1 MKTLQQWLKEIDI
14 DELVLAFLIESP
26 PAYWEIKA
34 NHVSASEAFRR
45 LEEALREF
53 VADFLKIDPVSNEEK
68 VFFAYPTQVDISRD
82 LDVNL
87 IYLKE
92 LDDSYVE
99 HYDWSMADRNELAGY
114 LIADTEFNK
123 SHIVEMLTTI
133 LADAT
138 FYGFSEQSFSENR
151 AEVQQELEESMR
163 SVENG
168 KTYTLEEVREHLG
181 LPPLKNDPEEE
192 RLRRATL
199 KAKHQLD
206 SYCRARAL
214 NEIRCLMGRSPQPIP
229 YFS

>member
-1 MKTLQQWLKEIDI
+1 MRTLQQWVKEVDT
-14 DELVLAFLIESP
+14 DELVHAFLLASP
-26 PAYWEIKA
+26 PAFWEIKA
-34 NHVSASEAFRR
+34 HGVGVGEAYQRIEDAIRKFISEF
-45 LEEALREF
+45 LNLR
-53 VADFLKIDPVSNEEK
+53 VVDNQDK

-92 LDDSYVE
+92 LDGSYVE

-123 SHIVEMLTTI
+123 SHIVEMLATI

-192 RLRRATL
+192 RLRRAML

-214 NEIRCLMGRSPQPIP
+214 NEIRCLTGRSPQPIP